1 MSFPDQN
8 QPVSV
13 AYMAA
18 VDLALSLGHQQ
29 IANLPGA
36 WEHRVDEHWT
46 VAINGKEEPVEV
58 EPDGCMRVKLEP
70 YHLAVWWRGWLAGL
84 LTPCFGV
91 LLGADEDSLI
101 AALKTA
107 TGAPNNPNNP
117 DNPDNEPDHESI
129 HDRSE
134 RLSARHTREDGSRR

>member
-1 MSFPDQN
+1 MDGIGK
-8 QPVSV
+8 PVSA

-46 VAINGKEEPVEV
+46 VAINGKEEAVEV

-70 YHLAVWWRGWLAGL
+70 YHLAVWWHGWLAGL
-84 LTPCFGV
+84 LTPTAGA

-101 AALKTA
+101 AALKA
-107 TGAPNNPNNP
+107 AAGAP
-117 DNPDNEPDHESI
+117 DGHEPDHESI
-129 HDRSE
+129 YDRSE
-134 RLSARHTREDGSRR
+134 RLSARYTREDGSRR